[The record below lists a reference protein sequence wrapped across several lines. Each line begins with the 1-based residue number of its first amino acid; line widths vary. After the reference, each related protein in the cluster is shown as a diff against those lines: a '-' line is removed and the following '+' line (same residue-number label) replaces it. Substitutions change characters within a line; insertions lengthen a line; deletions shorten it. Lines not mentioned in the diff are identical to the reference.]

1 MSRPEAISTFS
12 TRPSYRAPRPSL
24 RMWKLPEL
32 ALLPPLSFLLS
43 TVSILQLIGLMTPGR
58 MDEQNLKFPFELGQ
72 KQIWAVISVLSG
84 DSDYANLNQELF
96 FH

>member
-1 MSRPEAISTFS
+1 MHASCQDLRPFP
-12 TRPSYRAPRPSL
+12 PSVPDLPIV
-24 RMWKLPEL
+24 LPEL

-72 KQIWAVISVLSG
+72 KQIWALISVLSG
-84 DSDYANLNQELF
+84 DSDYANLN
-96 FH
+96 